1 MDNDQ
6 SIAKFSQFMKGNP
19 LSAFLLA
26 ILFASSLSAA
36 GFATWYV
43 FSVRAVH
50 RLQPKVA
57 EVNLVVSRAQM
68 LVNEATEYR
77 KQNPAIDPIL
87 QSLNPRSGVPVNQLA
102 KPLSK

>member
-1 MDNDQ
+1 
-6 SIAKFSQFMKGNP
+6 MKKNP
-19 LSAFLLA
+19 LTTLLLV

-57 EVNLVVSRAQM
+57 EINLVVSRAQM
-68 LVNEATEYR
+68 LVNEAMEYR

-87 QSLNPRSGVPVNQLA
+87 QSLNSRSGVPVNQSA
-102 KPLSK
+102 KPLGK

>member
-1 MDNDQ
+1 
-6 SIAKFSQFMKGNP
+6 MKGNP
-19 LSAFLLA
+19 VTTLLLV

-57 EVNLVVSRAQM
+57 EINLVVSRAQM
-68 LVNEATEYR
+68 LLNEAMEYR

-87 QSLNPRSGVPVNQLA
+87 QSINPRSGVPVNQPA